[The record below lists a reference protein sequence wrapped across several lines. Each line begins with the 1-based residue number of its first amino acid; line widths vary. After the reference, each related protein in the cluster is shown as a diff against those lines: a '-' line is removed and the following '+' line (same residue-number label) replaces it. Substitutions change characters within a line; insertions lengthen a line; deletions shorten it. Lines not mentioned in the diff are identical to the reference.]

1 MPDPGSFSAVP
12 RRQHW
17 LLFMPFALVVVLAAG
32 WSVVWFYAAARAEP
46 ELAAW
51 REAERRAGRTQDCAS
66 QSIGGY
72 PFRIEVRCG
81 GAGLELKGT
90 PTLQLKLP
98 FAAVAVQVYDPKLLI
113 AEFTGPLEVSEPERP
128 HVAVVDWNLGQAS
141 VRGLP
146 SAVER
151 ASLVLVGPSVRVP
164 SLAGND
170 AVLSARRLE
179 LHGRQAPGSPA
190 DNPTVQAALRLDA
203 AVADM
208 LENLFDPA
216 IADKVR
222 VLAANPTD
230 ADIAA
235 TLRGVDDIRPKPWP
249 VWFKEW
255 QARGGQLEIDK
266 ARLAQLD
273 VIAAGTGVLQ
283 LTPRGGLEGN
293 LQVTVV
299 GIEKILKMFDIDR
312 IMSEGQIGATFNAL
326 DRLVPGLG
334 GIARQ
339 SAAPSLIAALGQRTT
354 LEGKPAVA
362 FPIRFVDGTVSLGP
376 FQVGAVPPLF

>member
-12 RRQHW
+12 RRRRW

-113 AEFTGPLEVSEPERP
+113 AEFTGPLEVSEPERAR
-128 HVAVVDWNLGQAS
+128 VALVDWNLGQAS

-146 SAVER
+146 SGMER
-151 ASLVLVGPSVRVP
+151 ASLVLVGPSIRVP

-170 AVLSARRLE
+170 AVFSARRLE

-190 DNPTVQAALRLDA
+190 DNPTVEAALRLDA
-203 AVADM
+203 AVADK
-208 LENLFDPA
+208 LENLFDTA
-216 IADKVR
+216 TADKVR

-230 ADIAA
+230 ADVAA

-249 VWFKEW
+249 AWFKEW

-266 ARLAQLD
+266 ARLARQD
-273 VIAAGTGVLQ
+273 VIAAGSGVLQ

-354 LEGKPAVA
+354 LEGKPAVT
-362 FPIRFVDGTVSLGP
+362 FPIRFVDGTVFLGP
-376 FQVGAVPPLF
+376 FQAGAVPPLF

>member
-1 MPDPGSFSAVP
+1 MPDSGSLSAVP
-12 RRQHW
+12 RRRRW

-113 AEFTGPLEVSEPERP
+113 AEFTGPLEVSEPERAR
-128 HVAVVDWNLGQAS
+128 VALVDWNLGQAS

-146 SAVER
+146 SGMER
-151 ASLVLVGPSVRVP
+151 ASLVLVGPSIRVP
-164 SLAGND
+164 SLTGND
-170 AVLSARRLE
+170 AVFSARRLE

-190 DNPTVQAALRLDA
+190 DNPTVEAALRLDA
-203 AVADM
+203 AVADK
-208 LENLFDPA
+208 LENLFDA
-216 IADKVR
+216 ATADKVR

-230 ADIAA
+230 ADVAA
-235 TLRGVDDIRPKPWP
+235 ILRGVDDIRPKPWP
-249 VWFKEW
+249 AWFKEW

-266 ARLAQLD
+266 ARLAQQD
-273 VIAAGTGVLQ
+273 VIAAGSGVLQ

-354 LEGKPAVA
+354 LEGKPAVT
-362 FPIRFVDGTVSLGP
+362 FPIRFVDGTVFLGP
-376 FQVGAVPPLF
+376 FQAGAVPPLF

>member
-1 MPDPGSFSAVP
+1 MPDSGSLSAVP
-12 RRQHW
+12 RRRRW

-113 AEFTGPLEVSEPERP
+113 AEFTGPLEVSEPERAR
-128 HVAVVDWNLGQAS
+128 VALVDWNLGQAS

-146 SAVER
+146 SAMER
-151 ASLVLVGPSVRVP
+151 ASLVLVGPSIRVP

-170 AVLSARRLE
+170 AVFSARRLE

-190 DNPTVQAALRLDA
+190 DNPTVEAALRLDA
-203 AVADM
+203 AVADK
-208 LENLFDPA
+208 LENLFDA
-216 IADKVR
+216 ATADKVR

-230 ADIAA
+230 ADVAA

-249 VWFKEW
+249 AWFKEW

-266 ARLAQLD
+266 ARLAQQD
-273 VIAAGTGVLQ
+273 VIAAGSGVLQ

-354 LEGKPAVA
+354 LEGKPAVT
-362 FPIRFVDGTVSLGP
+362 FPIRFVDGTVFLGP